1 MIASANFS
9 LFDGTSKMLA
19 LAGATTTAIR
29 NTIRDT
35 THMPNPLIFLIQKTI
50 LLIYIW

>member
-19 LAGATTTAIR
+19 LAGGVLAKLRINPR
-29 NTIRDT
+29 N
-35 THMPNPLIFLIQKTI
+35 
-50 LLIYIW
+50 YA